1 MKVAEVTHDVEICF
15 QNLDFPVFFR
25 ISLTNY
31 PLTNLDCIQKAG
43 YDGRL
48 RFRRFIHIFVFLGTN
63 RKLLVNYAWKTKG
76 KKPFSRK
83 QIFGF
88 PEWPTIISLD
98 SGPYMNAIKLVFLGK
113 LSVFRL
119 DQFYFEGLWCSCFR
133 IDTVWNNCGLYIW
146 LGALSPCLKLVS
158 SRNER

>member
-1 MKVAEVTHDVEICF
+1 MLLKSWF
-15 QNLDFPVFFR
+15 SR
-25 ISLTNY
+25 ILPYLAHKLSSCKPRLHSKSW
-31 PLTNLDCIQKAG
+31 LRWA
-43 YDGRL
+43 L
-48 RFRRFIHIFVFLGTN
+48 RFRRFIHVFVFLGTN

-88 PEWPTIISLD
+88 PEWPTIISLG
-98 SGPYMNAIKLVFLGK
+98 SGPYMNAIKLVFPGK

-119 DQFYFEGLWCSCFR
+119 DQFYFKGLWCSCFR